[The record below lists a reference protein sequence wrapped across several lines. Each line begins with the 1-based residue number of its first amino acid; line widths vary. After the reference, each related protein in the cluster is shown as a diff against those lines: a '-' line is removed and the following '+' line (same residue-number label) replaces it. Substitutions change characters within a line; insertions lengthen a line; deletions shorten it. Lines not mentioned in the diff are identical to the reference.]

1 MNIERPHLSRTNGSM
16 TRMVSWTD
24 LPPRQAGLA
33 AALERAFA
41 MPADDRA
48 RELEALL
55 RQLA

>member
-1 MNIERPHLSRTNGSM
+1 MNIERPHMSRTNGSM
-16 TRMVSWTD
+16 TRMASLTD
-24 LPPRQAGLA
+24 LPPCQAGLA
-33 AALERAFA
+33 AALHRAFA